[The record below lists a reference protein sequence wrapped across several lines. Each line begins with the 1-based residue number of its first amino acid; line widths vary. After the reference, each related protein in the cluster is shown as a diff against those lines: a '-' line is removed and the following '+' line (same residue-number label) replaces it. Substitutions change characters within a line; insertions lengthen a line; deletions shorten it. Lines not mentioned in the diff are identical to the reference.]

1 MTTWKEDIIQALKNL
16 GGRAHLSKI
25 QNEVA
30 RLRKGKL
37 NNSWIYSI
45 QENLQRHSSD
55 SDYGRG
61 KYGSGEDIFYMP
73 EGKRKG
79 VWGLRNFKG
88 IGLREIF
95 FKLGTQYQKEKKKT
109 DKGTKP
115 IYIPPGNEFARWIT
129 RDIPKIIEELYEKEI
144 EGLEVHTSA
153 GQSSW
158 VTSPW
163 IVILD
168 PKTCTQPNGRVSVQG
183 GFYPGY
189 SFSKDEKKISFFL
202 GQGEYNVRLNYPQD
216 VDHMLITRAI
226 ILRKKVPEYE
236 KFFMDVS
243 KSSLLKE
250 SIMKDRW
257 VKSSA
262 FGKVYKTHNLPSEE
276 ELKKDLI
283 NMVRLYKLAIERGGV
298 SETKKQNISFD
309 QDQLSAGFERKVLK
323 HINNENEIIQIDPK
337 FIKQLKKDSDY
348 TCQACGL
355 KYEKVYG
362 DYSKKKDFIEAHHI
376 EPKFKA
382 KEKAEINKK
391 MKRSAKDFAMLCA
404 NCHRMIHR
412 MMKLEKDRV
421 ISLEEFKR
429 RINSDFKGYIK
440 KL

>member
-1 MTTWKEDIIQALKNL
+1 MTTWRTDIIRALENL
-16 GGRAHLSKI
+16 GGVAHRSKI
-25 QNEVA
+25 YEEVK
-30 RLRKGKL
+30 RIRKGKL
-37 NNSWIYSI
+37 NNAVLATI
-45 QENLQRHSSD
+45 QRELESYSSD
-55 SDYGRG
+55 SDIFNTYLGG
-61 KYGSGEDIFYMP
+61 NEDIFYMA
-73 EGKRKG
+73 EGKGKG
-79 VWGLRNFKG
+79 VWGLRNFKNTG
-88 IGLREIF
+88 IRGVLL
-95 FKLGTQYQKEKKKT
+95 KLGTQYQKEKKKT

-115 IYIPPGNEFARWIT
+115 IYIPKGNKFASWIT
-129 RDIPKIIEELYEKEI
+129 RDIPKIIKGLNHKEI
-144 EGLEVHTSA
+144 EDLEVHASA

-168 PKTCTQPNGRVSVQG
+168 PKTCTQPNGRVSVQE

-189 SFSKDEKKISFFL
+189 HFSKDEKQISLFL
-202 GQGEYNVRLNYPQD
+202 GQGEYNVRKNYPKD

-226 ILRKKVPEYE
+226 ILRNKVPEYK
-236 KFFMDVS
+236 KFFINVS
-243 KSSLLKE
+243 KSNLLKE

-262 FGKVYKTHNLPSEE
+262 FGKVYKTNNLPSEE
-276 ELKKDLI
+276 ELKKDLV
-283 NMVRLYKLAIERGGV
+283 NMIRLYKIAIKRGGV
-298 SETKKQNISFD
+298 SESRKQNISFD
-309 QDQLSAGFERKVLK
+309 QDQLSAGFEKKVLK

-337 FIKQLKKDSDY
+337 FIKQLKKDCDY

-376 EPKFKA
+376 EPKFKV

-391 MKRSAKDFAMLCA
+391 LKRSAKDFALLCA

-429 RINSDFKGYIK
+429 RINSTFKSYIK